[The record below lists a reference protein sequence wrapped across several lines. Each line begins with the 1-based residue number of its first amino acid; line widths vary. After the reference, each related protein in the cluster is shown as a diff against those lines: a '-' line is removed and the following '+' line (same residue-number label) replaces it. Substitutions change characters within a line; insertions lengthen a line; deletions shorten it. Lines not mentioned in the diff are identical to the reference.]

1 MSSNG
6 RTQSVPLRDVS
17 AITNC
22 VYDWVSPEANA
33 ASAESA
39 FLNDST
45 PTQRGGGGVGSSTLP
60 PARPPPGGW
69 RRRGPEHP
77 AARLPHPR
85 DKRQRNQQYRERRR
99 TSQAPRYDGFKR
111 RR

>member
-1 MSSNG
+1 MSSKG
-6 RTQSVPLRDVS
+6 RTQSVPLRDVR

-45 PTQRGGGGVGSSTLP
+45 PTQRGGGGVGSSSLP
-60 PARPPPGGW
+60 TACLTQGTNAKGISSSTVNAA
-69 RRRGPEHP
+69 RRR
-77 AARLPHPR
+77 RLGMTASSADVR
-85 DKRQRNQQYRERRR
+85 VL
-99 TSQAPRYDGFKR
+99 
-111 RR
+111 